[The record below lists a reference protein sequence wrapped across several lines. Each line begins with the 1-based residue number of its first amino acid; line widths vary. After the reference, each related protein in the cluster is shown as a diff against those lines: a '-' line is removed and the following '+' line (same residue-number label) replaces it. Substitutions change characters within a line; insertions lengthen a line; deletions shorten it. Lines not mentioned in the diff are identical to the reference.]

1 MKTEPI
7 HVREIQNAIVNL
19 ASLAETL
26 FETETPYEALLKEV
40 LKHRYSD
47 EGWPPMK
54 AYEEKLNLKSGQAKS
69 MLVKIFN
76 DLMSR
81 VCAYKEPRYRIT
93 DVVHQIYV
101 QNYGKSFTFR
111 CQLPVTP
118 KIGEQVEFPFL
129 NSKVGSSL
137 FHVSQI
143 DHAFD
148 DRTQT
153 ITLWLESGHYN
164 FYKKF
169 NEEKEDFERN
179 L

>member
-47 EGWPPMK
+47 DGWPPMK
-54 AYEEKLNLKSGQAKS
+54 AYEEKLKLKPGQAKS
-69 MLVKIFN
+69 MLVQIFTE
-76 DLMSR
+76 LMRR

-111 CQLPVTP
+111 CQFA
-118 KIGEQVEFPFL
+118 K
-129 NSKVGSSL
+129 SAD
-137 FHVSQI
+137 I
-143 DHAFD
+143 DHLNPD
-148 DRTQT
+148 
-153 ITLWLESGHYN
+153 ESDHLLSGAN
-164 FYKKF
+164 
-169 NEEKEDFERN
+169 
-179 L
+179 